1 MKQKIYV
8 KKPINIPITG
18 KIGTGKTTVCNLLK
32 KEGFQVF
39 QSDKEIKKI
48 FEKREVNLLIVKI
61 FSKQIKNLLNSE
73 GYINK
78 KALSSY
84 VFSNKKELNKLEQ
97 ILYPFL
103 EKQKERFK
111 RKNISKKII
120 FFDVPLLFEK
130 KLHEAYDKII
140 FLKVNKETQRERVLK
155 RKDMEEIKLK
165 KILLNQ
171 RYNLNFFKKFI
182 SLEIDSSKTKPQ
194 IVKELRLFIKML

>member
-1 MKQKIYV
+1 MKQKVYV
-8 KKPINIPITG
+8 KKPINIAITG

-39 QSDKEIKKI
+39 ESDKEIKKI
-48 FEKREVNLLIVKI
+48 FEKREVNHLIVKI

-78 KALSSY
+78 KALSTY

-103 EKQKERFK
+103 EKKKERFK
-111 RKNISKKII
+111 RKNVSKKII

-155 RKDMEEIKLK
+155 RKDMDEIKFK

-182 SLEIDSSKTKPQ
+182 SLEIDSSKTKSQ
-194 IVKELRLFIKML
+194 IVKELKVFIKML